1 MLSLKRHD
9 TMSQNR
15 LKDVI
20 SEMKLRKIYNRLT
33 STTTYMSAVLLDII
47 CLFVSAQ
54 LHLRAYR
61 CCIWIHARKDSGRC
75 RKIGTVYRLSSSG
88 RAESE
93 DAAYSADILRKLRM
107 TSLPA
112 TSSDT
117 VNNGS
122 RASGKSGKHQP
133 SAPSAHYT
141 SEKVAPT
148 SLGMS
153 LFLDA
158 PLPPG
163 TARCCLS

>member
-1 MLSLKRHD
+1 MVKLVFLRCSSVRPAWFQPLRHY
-9 TMSQNR
+9 R
-15 LKDVI
+15 GCG
-20 SEMKLRKIYNRLT
+20 T
-33 STTTYMSAVLLDII
+33 STLSTPRRKTPCLPFRKSRRLLSA
-47 CLFVSAQ
+47 
-54 LHLRAYR
+54 LRPN
-61 CCIWIHARKDSGRC
+61 ARKDSGHC
-75 RKIGTVYRLSSSG
+75 RWRVNVHRLSTSG

-112 TSSDT
+112 TSSDA

-122 RASGKSGKHQP
+122 KASGNSGKHQP

-163 TARCCLS
+163 TDRCCLS

>member
-1 MLSLKRHD
+1 MKRPER
-9 TMSQNR
+9 QWP
-15 LKDVI
+15 LP
-20 SEMKLRKIYNRLT
+20 L
-33 STTTYMSAVLLDII
+33 
-47 CLFVSAQ
+47 
-54 LHLRAYR
+54 
-61 CCIWIHARKDSGRC
+61 ARQRPQ
-75 RKIGTVYRLSSSG
+75 TFPMG

-163 TARCCLS
+163 TDRCFLSS